1 MDPFEA
7 LIVRFHF
14 GGEFIRVSN
23 ELQYVGGDESMSCI
37 ERAKLCFVQ
46 LKGHLSNHM
55 NVKASMKYYYVT
67 PGKELANG
75 LLFLGDDISCKKMS
89 DCTIDGRLAEVFVEY
104 HGEEDEEESEKSGS
118 DFQDEFETENDNE
131 DGEISEPEV
140 VLIADESN
148 VIGEE
153 NILVPVVARV
163 INSVVTSPAKTNMN
177 RNSTSNS
184 FQRSDKFGQGKSS
197 QGVFSQGAMTS
208 SSQVLNPNTQGG
220 SQGHLLADHSG
231 MADIVGGEYD
241 SDSDDSDYVLP
252 SDDSGEDDKTVQL
265 RKFARMY
272 KKKLKDSQRF
282 VESKATCAV
291 PIDLMA
297 NIEEVTEQQNIEAE
311 YDSGS
316 EDFSYDEASD
326 GEGKF
331 IRRRTK
337 YARYDSNTEIPHF
350 SLGMVFKSKIEFR
363 KAVIKY
369 GLKTYRNIKF
379 MKSEDDRVRAKCA
392 WPGCPWLIYGAIS
405 SRCSRF
411 QIITYED
418 EHHCAPNR
426 VNSLV
431 SAKVIAKR
439 YGHFILANPTWK
451 ISNMQCTV
459 LKDFFADVSISKCK
473 AAKKIVMD
481 KLLSGLKEEYTKV
494 FDYQLE
500 LLRSNPGSTI
510 VVCLDPTIMEQNIFQ
525 RFYVSFE
532 ALKKGFKA
540 GCRKVIGLDGCFF
553 KGACQGELLCAIGR
567 DANNQMYPVAWAVVE
582 QETKENW
589 EWFIGLLIKD
599 LDINN
604 DGDGWVFISDQQK
617 GLIASMQNYL
627 PRAQHR
633 MCARHIYANWKK
645 KHKCRNELNYALFSF
660 P

>member
-1 MDPFEA
+1 
-7 LIVRFHF
+7 
-14 GGEFIRVSN
+14 
-23 ELQYVGGDESMSCI
+23 
-37 ERAKLCFVQ
+37 
-46 LKGHLSNHM
+46 
-55 NVKASMKYYYVT
+55 MKFYFLL
-67 PGKELANG
+67 PGKELVDG
-75 LLFLGDDISCKKMS
+75 LLFLTDDIGCKKIS
-89 DCTIDGRLAEVFVEY
+89 DYTNDGGVAEVFVEY
-104 HGEEDEEESEKSGS
+104 HGEDEDEGETEKSDS
-118 DFQDEFETENDNE
+118 DYEDEIVTGDDNE
-131 DGEISEPEV
+131 DPELSEPEV
-140 VLIADESN
+140 VLTADALTGISQVFN
-148 VIGEE
+148 P
-153 NILVPVVARV
+153 N
-163 INSVVTSPAKTNMN
+163 
-177 RNSTSNS
+177 
-184 FQRSDKFGQGKSS
+184 S
-197 QGVFSQGAMTS
+197 QGRIQGYF
-208 SSQVLNPNTQGG
+208 QEDQ
-220 SQGHLLADHSG
+220 SG
-231 MADIVGGEYD
+231 RAESD

-252 SDDSGEDDKTVQL
+252 SDDSGEDDETVHL
-265 RKFARMY
+265 RTFAKMC
-272 KKKLKDSQRF
+272 KKMMKDSQRF
-282 VESKATCAV
+282 VQSEETGAV
-291 PIDLMA
+291 PIDLVA
-297 NIEEVTEQQNIEAE
+297 NVEEVIEQQNIEAE
-311 YDSGS
+311 YESGS

-363 KAVIKY
+363 KTVIKY

-567 DANNQMYPVAWAVVE
+567 DANNQMYHVAWAVVE

-617 GLIASMQNYL
+617 VNYI
-627 PRAQHR
+627 
-633 MCARHIYANWKK
+633 IYV
-645 KHKCRNELNYALFSF
+645 
-660 P
+660 